1 MTMDKTMDK
10 TPKKDSGAPA
20 TNAAPKRED
29 RHGLHWIDGAWVWGN
44 PPIMGPMTN
53 GAWMASVVFDGA
65 RAFDG
70 VAPDLDR
77 HCERAVASARVLGLD
92 PPVDAERICALAW
105 DGIGQ
110 FKPGAALY
118 IRPMFYAEEGFVSPK
133 PETTRFVLTLFE
145 APMPEPRGFTA
156 HLSRVRRPSPE
167 SAPTLAKASCLYPQS
182 ARALREARAA
192 GFGNAVVLDAN
203 GNVAEFAT
211 ANVFCAQ
218 GGVVMTPVPN
228 GTFLDGITRQR
239 VIGLLRNDG
248 AEVVER
254 SLAWDDL
261 MAADEVFAT
270 GNYAKV
276 TPCVQLG
283 ERRMQPGTVF
293 TRARALYFDWARST
307 RRP

>member
-1 MTMDKTMDK
+1 MTMDT
-10 TPKKDSGAPA
+10 TKDSAAPA
-20 TNAAPKRED
+20 DTAPRRDD

-77 HCERAVASARVLGLD
+77 HCARAIASAHVLGLD
-92 PPVDAERICALAW
+92 PPVDAERIVALAW

-110 FKPGAALY
+110 FKPGTALY

-156 HLSRVRRPSPE
+156 HLSHVRRPSPE

-211 ANVFCAQ
+211 ANIFCAHD
-218 GGVVMTPVPN
+218 GVVMTPVPN

-239 VIGLLRNDG
+239 VIGLLRGDG
-248 AEVVER
+248 TEVVER
-254 SLAWDDL
+254 TLTWDDL
-261 MAADEVFAT
+261 MTADEVFAT

-283 ERRMQPGTVF
+283 ERRMQPGAAF
-293 TRARALYFDWARST
+293 TRARTLYFDWARTT
-307 RRP
+307 RRA